1 MHLRVIVLRIA
12 FAGERSLHQTSL
24 KRLDHTQNRPA
35 QGIAVEVKGLL
46 LPDENATL
54 EAGARLAGELSQ
66 ELVFLHG
73 DLGAGKTT
81 LVRGLLRSWG
91 YLGTVKSP
99 TYTLVEPY
107 EIAGRS
113 IYHFD
118 FYRIKDPEEL
128 SYIGIDDLLRS
139 DGLKLVEWA
148 ARGASVLPKPELEI
162 ELGIVD
168 RGRVLNITDHR
179 D

>member
-1 MHLRVIVLRIA
+1 V
-12 FAGERSLHQTSL
+12 
-24 KRLDHTQNRPA
+24 D
-35 QGIAVEVKGLL
+35 VKELL

-54 EAGARLAGELSQ
+54 EAGAQLADELSQ

-91 YLGTVKSP
+91 HRGTVKSP

-107 EIAGRS
+107 EVAGRT

-118 FYRIKDPEEL
+118 FYRIEDPAEL
-128 SYIGIDDLLRS
+128 SYIGIDDLLSS
-139 DGLKLVEWA
+139 DALKLIEWPS
-148 ARGASVLPKPELEI
+148 RGASALPEPELEI
-162 ELGIVD
+162 ELRIIDG
-168 RGRVLNITDHR
+168 GRVLNITDHR
-179 D
+179 A